1 MRWMNC
7 YPKGCDRRPGT
18 LNAPEFRGADRT
30 SFEHPARLLCLHG
43 PQWQVDSLVPYC
55 LLPLLAQ
62 DEVQEGRNRRVQ
74 RLAGG
79 AVDVEIDEAGERIAR
94 ERDILIV
101 RRIERAVRIL
111 RDREGLYGG
120 VDEGQSGVSQCISV
134 LRDASRHRKYQAVK
148 VQVRAPLAASI
159 RGTQYTLPYELLE
172 SVPGL
177 HGIDVNGFVRPVTGQ
192 TELPPDRDGC
202 PAAMVRAGQER
213 IQLLERNSLQGVIL
227 VDEEADRIQK
237 AEVAPGACGHRYA
250 PGCVAEFRLELLD
263 VIGLELA

>member
-1 MRWMNC
+1 MDELLSEAMRS
-7 YPKGCDRRPGT
+7 YRPGT
-18 LNAPEFRGADRT
+18 LNATEFRGADRT

-62 DEVQEGRNRRVQ
+62 DEVQEGRNRRIQ

-120 VDEGQSGVSQCISV
+120 VDEGQSGVSQCIPV
-134 LRDASRHRKYQAVK
+134 LRDVSRTGNIKRSKSGPCATRRVDPRCSAHAAV
-148 VQVRAPLAASI
+148 
-159 RGTQYTLPYELLE
+159 
-172 SVPGL
+172 
-177 HGIDVNGFVRPVTGQ
+177 
-192 TELPPDRDGC
+192 
-202 PAAMVRAGQER
+202 
-213 IQLLERNSLQGVIL
+213 
-227 VDEEADRIQK
+227 
-237 AEVAPGACGHRYA
+237 
-250 PGCVAEFRLELLD
+250 
-263 VIGLELA
+263 